1 MRPIPSI
8 VLRSSLSL
16 TVFWVSI
23 ATSHAQE
30 AKTKQSN
37 GDAAGR
43 DKAVAILNEL
53 VTAHNKVRAE
63 HKLPPLKANARLTK
77 AAIGHARDMAEH
89 DKLTHEGSDGSKSFE
104 RIKRAGYVYKDCGE
118 NVASGQETV
127 AEVMRTW
134 MESPPHREN
143 ILADFTEMG
152 GGVAQGKDGTNY
164 WCVDLGRPIPA
175 VDPAKSPRALIEAL
189 NGARAEARKKPLK
202 ADAQLAGTAAEFA
215 RLAAERRSLE
225 VKNADGKSPFDVLKA
240 KGYRA
245 QRFAMIL
252 YSGEGDPAK
261 VVAGWLERKED
272 RDTLLSGFD
281 RAGVG
286 VATDSDGI
294 PYWILLLAQT

>member
-1 MRPIPSI
+1 
-8 VLRSSLSL
+8 
-16 TVFWVSI
+16 VS
-23 ATSHAQE
+23 
-30 AKTKQSN
+30 
-37 GDAAGR
+37 
-43 DKAVAILNEL
+43 
-53 VTAHNKVRAE
+53 
-63 HKLPPLKANARLTK
+63 
-77 AAIGHARDMAEH
+77 
-89 DKLTHEGSDGSKSFE
+89 
-104 RIKRAGYVYKDCGE
+104 
-118 NVASGQETV
+118 SGQETV

-152 GGVAQGKDGTNY
+152 GAVTQGKNGTNY

-175 VDPAKSPRALIEAL
+175 VDPAKSPLALIEAL

-202 ADAQLAGTAAEFA
+202 ADARLAGTAAEFA
-215 RLAAERRSLE
+215 RLAAQRKSLE
-225 VKNADGKSPFDVLKA
+225 VKNADGKTPFDVLRA

-294 PYWILLLAQT
+294 PYWILLLSQS